1 MSVAAFASIALIH
14 LLAAMSP
21 GPSFVVS
28 VRTAAAEGFRPA
40 VGLAIG
46 FGIGAAVWAAAA
58 LTGLALLFE
67 LAPWLFA
74 ALKVAGGL
82 FLVWIAV
89 VTWRHARE
97 PMPNAGAVVPRGFA
111 SAVRLGL
118 TTQLANPKPAVFFG
132 AVFVGLV
139 PAEASVVALA
149 LLLTVIFVDETM
161 WYVLVAR
168 VFSLGR
174 ARAAYG
180 RAKHVV
186 DRAFGGLI
194 AAFGVKIA
202 AF

>member
-14 LLAAMSP
+14 LLAAISP

-28 VRTAAAEGFRPA
+28 VRTAASHGFRA
-40 VGLAIG
+40 ATGLAVG
-46 FGIGAAVWAAAA
+46 FGIGAVVWAGAA
-58 LTGLALLFE
+58 LLGLAVLFE
-67 LAPWLFA
+67 IAPWLLS
-74 ALKVAGGL
+74 ALKVVGGL

-89 VTWRHARE
+89 ATWRHARE
-97 PMPNAGAVVPRGFA
+97 PMPEPDAAIPQSTA

-118 TTQLANPKPAVFFG
+118 ATMLANPKPAVFFG

-139 PAEASVVALA
+139 PTDATAPALA
-149 LLLTVIFVDETM
+149 LLLAVIFVDETL
-161 WYVLVAR
+161 WYVLVGR

-180 RAKHVV
+180 RAKAWV
-186 DRAFGGLI
+186 DRAFGSLI